1 MIKKILTIA
10 TITVITGGLIWGAIN
25 RTQAKSETGE
35 AGGGRHGQTSAAAE
49 EAAAY
54 RTTGG
59 GGNGYGAQNNGGGQG
74 RLEGGYSDQPGFGY
88 PTGNYT
94 LTNAE
99 KDALLY
105 MVEEEKL
112 AGDIYLR
119 MYETW
124 GLPVFQNIQ
133 QSEQQHQQAVANLL
147 QTYDIANPASGQ
159 AGVFVNADLQA
170 LYDQLV
176 VRGSQSLAE
185 ALQVGALI
193 EEMDIVDLQQRLTQT
208 TNPEV
213 EQVFNNLMTGSIH
226 HLSSFT
232 AQYERQTGTA
242 YQPQYLSTDQLAQF
256 LGAESSEWPGN
267 ANGNSRGYRGGR
279 N

>member
-1 MIKKILTIA
+1 MIKKIFTIA

-49 EAAAY
+49 EAAY

-74 RLEGGYSDQPGFGY
+74 RLEGGYSDHAGTG
-88 PTGNYT
+88 TISGNYN
-94 LTNAE
+94 LTDAE
-99 KDALLY
+99 KEALLY

-112 AGDIYLR
+112 AGDVYLR
-119 MYETW
+119 LYETW

-133 QSEQQHQQAVANLL
+133 QSELQHQQAVANLL
-147 QTYDIANPASGQ
+147 EAYEIANPVSEQ
-159 AGVFVNADLQA
+159 AGVFVNPDLQA

-176 VRGSQSLAE
+176 VQGSQSLTE
-185 ALQVGALI
+185 ALRVGALI
-193 EEMDIVDLQQRLTQT
+193 EEVDILDLQQRLTQT

-213 EQVFNNLMTGSIH
+213 EQVFNNLMSGSIH

-242 YQPQYLSTDQLAQF
+242 YQPQYLSADQLAQF
-256 LGAESSEWPGN
+256 LGAEGSGWPGN